1 MSGPGNGDLD
11 DRLARI
17 LGKVGHA
24 GTPAAGQPAPPNSAT
39 PAATIPSDPQQR
51 QARIVGLLEQRDAAT
66 AEPLA
71 RDARVAYPDSSET
84 ARLHGIALLMMGR
97 TAEARDALQTA
108 LRLQPGNIEASSNLA
123 SALLADGDADAAV
136 ALLKKVVVARPDDPA
151 LRNNLANALR
161 AAGDD
166 EGACKAYLAAL
177 SVAPNHLGA
186 TLNLAA
192 IEISLGLH
200 TDAEARLR
208 AVLATQPHP
217 EAFLLLGHAL
227 NHQQRYAEAQTAYD
241 QAAELAPHD
250 ARYPYQAGLMADEQ
264 HHYAEAAQRY
274 RRTLQLDPDMRLAEG
289 QLLFVLRRGYEWAA
303 AESLG
308 RRIRTNATNGSGDVD
323 PFAFLAEDASP
334 AEQLACAQSRA
345 AKVLG
350 ATQPTLRRVHFDHPP
365 RALDEPLRIGFV
377 SAGFHAHATALL
389 VAVMFEELGQRG
401 DLELHLFATTPND
414 ASDARQ
420 RLRKAAHSFH
430 DVAGQPA
437 VAIAQR
443 VNDAHIDILI
453 DVDGWCAGGM
463 PAVFALRPAPVQAS
477 WLAYPGTTGAP
488 FIDYLIADR
497 FLIPE
502 SSRRFYSETIAY
514 LPRCYQP
521 SDNAR
526 PIFTAPPRS
535 AFGLP
540 ADAVVFASFNNSW
553 KLNTSSFARM
563 CAVLR
568 EVDGS
573 VLWLLAAGRDA
584 DARLRSAA
592 QSHGIDPRRL
602 VFSPA
607 LPHLQHLA
615 RYQLADLFLDTNP
628 YNAHTTAS
636 DAIWAGC
643 PVLTRPGE
651 TFASRVAGSLNHYL
665 GMPEL
670 IARDDDAFVA
680 TAARFGNDRPVLA
693 SVRERLA
700 TQREVSGLFDM
711 EVFARDFAALLL
723 DMDARHRKG
732 MPPKPI
738 VMPEPMSEGWGRLGG

>member
-1 MSGPGNGDLD
+1 MTGPDHGDLD
-11 DRLARI
+11 ARLTRI
-17 LGKVGHA
+17 LGKVGH
-24 GTPAAGQPAPPNSAT
+24 TAT
-39 PAATIPSDPQQR
+39 PAASQTPPPVATAETVPLDLQQR
-51 QARIVGLLEQRDAAT
+51 LARIVELLEQRDAAT

-71 RDARVAYPDSSET
+71 RDARDAYPDASEA

-97 TAEARDALQTA
+97 TIEARDALETA
-108 LRLQPGNIEASSNLA
+108 LRLQPGNIEAGSNLA
-123 SALLADGDADAAV
+123 SALLADGDADGAV
-136 ALLKKVVVARPDDPA
+136 ALLEKVVAARPDDPA
-151 LRNNLANALR
+151 LRNNLANAQR

-166 EGACKAYLAAL
+166 EGARKAYLAAL
-177 SVAPNHLGA
+177 SLAPNHLGA

-192 IEISLGLH
+192 VELSLGLH
-200 TDAEARLR
+200 EDAEARLR
-208 AVLATQPHP
+208 AVLAAQPHP
-217 EAFLLLGHAL
+217 EALLLLGHAL
-227 NHQQRYAEAQTAYD
+227 NHQQRYAEAQAAYD
-241 QAAELAPHD
+241 QAAQQAPND
-250 ARYPYQAGLMADEQ
+250 ARHPYQAGLMADEQ

-274 RRTLQLDPDMRLAEG
+274 RRALQLDPAMRLAEG
-289 QLLFVLRRGYEWAA
+289 QLLFVLRREYEWAE
-303 AESLG
+303 AEPLA
-308 RRIRTNATNGSGDVD
+308 RRIRAYATDGSGDVD
-323 PFAFLAEDASP
+323 PFVFLAEDAGP

-345 AKVLG
+345 AKVLRVG
-350 ATQPTLRRVHFDHPP
+350 QSTLRRVHFDHPP
-365 RALDEPLRIGFV
+365 RAADTPLRVGFV

-389 VAVMFEELGQRG
+389 VAVMFEELGRRD
-401 DLELHLFATTPND
+401 DLELHLFATTPD
-414 ASDARQ
+414 DGSDVRQ
-420 RLRKAAHSFH
+420 RLHKAAHSFH
-430 DVAGQPA
+430 DVAGQHA
-437 VAIAQR
+437 ATIAQR

-453 DVDGWCAGGM
+453 DVDGWCAGAM

-502 SSRRFYSETIAY
+502 SSHRFYSEAIAY

-526 PIFTAPPRS
+526 PILAAPPRS

-540 ADAVVFASFNNSW
+540 TDAVVYASFNNSW
-553 KLNTSSFARM
+553 KFNTASFARM

-568 EVDGS
+568 EVPGS
-573 VLWLLAAGRDA
+573 VLWLLDAGRNA

-602 VFSPA
+602 VFTPA

-680 TAARFGNDRPVLA
+680 TAARLGNDRPVLA
-693 SVRERLA
+693 TMRERLA
-700 TQREVSGLFDM
+700 TQREISGLFDM
-711 EVFARDFAALLL
+711 EVYAQDFAALLHK
-723 DMDARHRKG
+723 MDERRRKG
-732 MPPKPI
+732 LPPKPI
-738 VMPEPMSEGWGRLGG
+738 ATPEPVRNGWGNGDE